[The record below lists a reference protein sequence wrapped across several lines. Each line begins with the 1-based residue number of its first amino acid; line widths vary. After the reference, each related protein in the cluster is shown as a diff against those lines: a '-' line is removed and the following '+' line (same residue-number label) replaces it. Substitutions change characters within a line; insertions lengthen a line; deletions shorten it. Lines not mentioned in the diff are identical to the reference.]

1 MNAKRWIALGIAAFL
16 LVGSTVISGLINFS
30 KVKFSDAMVQVMGE
44 ESSLER
50 TTVQEGKE
58 TSQIAVLKVDGAIQD
73 TGESS
78 AFTGSKGYNHKQF
91 LKQLDDVKKDKTVKG
106 VVLYV
111 NSPGGGVVESKQ
123 IYEKIK
129 DIQKTRN
136 IPIYTSMGSMAA
148 SGGYYISAPTDKI
161 FIDEETLT
169 GSIGVIMQSINYSKL
184 ADKYGVKFETIKT
197 GPYKDIMSGS
207 REMTEGDRKIL
218 QSMVDDSYQRFL
230 KVVADGRNMPMEKV
244 KKVAD
249 GRVYNGSQAVK
260 VGLADE
266 FGYTEDA
273 IAAMKKEKGLTGS
286 KVYEYSTSDSITSL
300 FATKVQSLLGSGSVD
315 AQMVQHILSNA
326 QNGPRLMYMYGEE

>member
-1 MNAKRWIALGIAAFL
+1 MNAKRWVALGIAAFL
-16 LVGSTVISGLINFS
+16 LVASTAISGLINFS
-30 KVKFSDAMVQVMGE
+30 KVKFSDAMNQVVGE
-44 ESSLER
+44 STLER

-58 TSQIAVLKVDGAIQD
+58 TSQIAVLKVDGTIQD
-73 TGESS
+73 TGDAS
-78 AFTGSKGYNHKQF
+78 AFSTSKGYNHKAF
-91 LKQLDDVKKDKTVKG
+91 LEQLDDVKKDATVKG

-129 DIQKTRN
+129 DIQKARN
-136 IPIYTSMGSMAA
+136 IPFYTSMGSMAA

-169 GSIGVIMQSINYSKL
+169 GSIGVIMQSVNYSEL

-218 QSMVDDSYQRFL
+218 QSMVDDSYGRFL
-230 KVVADGRNMPMEKV
+230 KVVADGRNMPMNQV

-249 GRVYNGSQAVK
+249 GRVMNGSQAVK
-260 VGLADE
+260 AGLADE

-273 IAAMKKEKGLTGS
+273 IAAMKKEKGLTGA
-286 KVYEYSTSDSITSL
+286 KVYEYGSNDSITSL
-300 FATKVQSLLGSGSVD
+300 FATKMQSLLGGGSVE
-315 AQMVQHILSNA
+315 AQVIQQVLSNT